1 MAMRDGASTRYT
13 FGSVMALFTP
23 RNDDKT
29 TPAADNIVGGAG
41 PFDFSGFAAP
51 TKVPFTVKIDSDT
64 AIELEVNLS
73 GASAI
78 GAVTA
83 AELVSA
89 LDTAFAGETP
99 ALDLDASVDSAG
111 RVKIAT
117 TLTTDVPDRVQVYG
131 EGAKVAMFGQG
142 FGMKIVK
149 MDTEQ
154 TVTVSP
160 LVKEPDTITT
170 TDANGLDTELITDG
184 YRKGA
189 TITIVDTADDWEL
202 LTLMKGGSI
211 NADGEYEAQLP
222 GEEVVSFIAEF
233 YSQQLRRG
241 TNNQG
246 DHTGYIRY
254 LHRNCKGSPAGD
266 YTMDHGW
273 QNQNYTFTV
282 VPYTDPSDDT
292 MYADLAKAPLT
303 VEEYEALDLENL

>member
-1 MAMRDGASTRYT
+1 MAMRDGAATRYT
-13 FGSVMALFTP
+13 FGSVMSLFTP

-29 TPAADNIVGGAG
+29 TPAADNIVGGIG
-41 PFDFSGFAAP
+41 PFDYSGYVDDTAI
-51 TKVPFTVKIDSDT
+51 PFTVKIDSES
-64 AIELEVNLS
+64 AIELEVDLS

-78 GAVTA
+78 GAVTPTELA
-83 AELVSA
+83 AA
-89 LDTAFAGETP
+89 LDAAFAGEMP

-111 RVKIAT
+111 RIKIAT
-117 TLTTDVPDRVQVYG
+117 TLTTDVPTRIQVYG
-131 EGAKVAMFGQG
+131 EGAKTAMFGQG

-149 MDTEQ
+149 MDTER

-160 LVKEPDTITT
+160 LVKESETITT
-170 TDANGLDTELITDG
+170 TDANGLDTELVTDG

-189 TITIVDTADDWEL
+189 TVSFVDTADDWEL

-222 GEEVVSFIAEF
+222 GESFVSFIAEF
-233 YSQQLRRG
+233 YAEQYRKG

-246 DHTGYIRY
+246 DQTGYIRY
-254 LHRNCKGSPAGD
+254 LHRNCKGAPSGD
-266 YTMDHGW
+266 STMERGW
-273 QNQNYTFTV
+273 QDQNYTFTG

-303 VEEYEALDLENL
+303 VEEYEALDLANV